1 MTHEDTFFDST
12 LREAVSGQTPPDVLA
27 RVLERANAP
36 RSESATG
43 RSSAGRVTTRRWI
56 ARVLG
61 AFCLSVLAGGAAS
74 LAAMWFAPPA
84 QPDSVETALSG
95 AEQSLENTQARVAEY
110 DAKVLRRQAELERLS
125 SELGALEFQL
135 ASPEEKVERALVANE
150 REHAERAEKAEI
162 ARRERHVAWAQ
173 EVQKK
178 QRDVIMN
185 GLVSTVGVSAEQKQG
200 AEKVLDL
207 WGASVVNTISSHY
220 PEDRRRKGTPHEEM
234 HGRSERRRPPADWR
248 RPDARECADSVLTIN
263 RETLDALRGLLDGR
277 QQLAFDGWLVNGG
290 GGVLKRGTDPW
301 LPPAVDLDD
310 VQSFDEWRR

>member
-110 DAKVLRRQAELERLS
+110 DARVLRRQAELERLS
-125 SELGALEFQL
+125 DELAALDYRL
-135 ASPEEKVERALVANE
+135 CSPEEKVERALVANE
-150 REHAERAEKAEI
+150 RERADSAEKAEI

-173 EVQKK
+173 EVSTK
-178 QRDVIMN
+178 QRNVIMD
-185 GLVSTVGVSAEQKQG
+185 GLVSTVGVNANQKQSAEKILNDWGDSVLG
-200 AEKVLDL
+200 AIRK
-207 WGASVVNTISSHY
+207 HY
-220 PEDRRRKGTPHEEM
+220 PAEHGREGAHRADGRTRGDRRGPSSDH
-234 HGRSERRRPPADWR
+234 RRPE
-248 RPDARECADSVLTIN
+248 ARECADSVLMIN